1 MDLSEKR
8 AHLIVEM
15 VVFLDIPASLVVE
28 CLDDRWCSERVSEI
42 AETVEV
48 GEDV

>member
-8 AHLIVEM
+8 AYLIVEM
-15 VVFLDIPASLVVE
+15 VVFLDVPASLVVE
-28 CLDDRWCSERVSEI
+28 CLDDRVCSERMTEV

-48 GEDV
+48 GESV

>member
-1 MDLSEKR
+1 MSLSEKR
-8 AHLIVEM
+8 AYLIVEM

-28 CLDDRWCSERVSEI
+28 CLDDRWCNNTVSEV

-48 GEDV
+48 SEDV